1 VQFSEKL
8 EIDTKSVFP
17 ERSKTLTLPILREIK
32 RGRSALSLMDL
43 DAKENLHSGR
53 DPTPK
58 STEKDRVKRPEPR
71 GDTYH
76 LVVKD
81 PPTNAPK
88 TLLFSP
94 ASEIRPPLADHRV
107 QHPNEKDHRGRRLET
122 KSNVKYQNDRQ
133 SREPAATP
141 TARSCDHWNVA
152 DMFSTQQR
160 SQSDSKAIRRPRTEV
175 ANPNFSGGKPKP
187 RRLDDNLRRQSA
199 PVTSSFRACSSQS
212 DHWDNQDFFKAFTV
226 HDNFTHTWR
235 AETGSENTLSPTN
248 STMESPTAYLI
259 SKYTESQEPPNE
271 VKFSVRDA
279 APSRSHQLSPTSPP
293 GAENKGR
300 RATKQVGYL
309 NLQDDEPREGTEMIE
324 MILLPGFQHNK
335 SSEYEAANSPGKTK
349 DNKERG
355 PRGFFRRKPKEEV
368 SEIPILADSYDYS
381 TDPKKSTGS
390 ETEDSESGVYFS
402 GQPGWEKFAVHSEN
416 SSENSFE
423 DFDALIPSERMSK
436 RKKRWIVIVAL
447 VVFLV
452 LGVALGYHFGEKSIP
467 ASHAA
472 DAASTSA
479 CASGNSNFEF
489 SDRYI
494 AIRNHLFE
502 KTDAHMIS
510 VAGTPQRMAA
520 CWVADFDEKAVVV
533 DAINTAPLVQ
543 RYTMGVLFYTLV
555 NDESDPTSLAHTNF
569 LSTKHEC
576 EWDTVICGIP
586 ETITAL
592 LLADKFL
599 SGVLPSE
606 IENLAQLGEYSQRR
620 KRCCL

>member
-1 VQFSEKL
+1 
-8 EIDTKSVFP
+8 
-17 ERSKTLTLPILREIK
+17 
-32 RGRSALSLMDL
+32 
-43 DAKENLHSGR
+43 
-53 DPTPK
+53 
-58 STEKDRVKRPEPR
+58 
-71 GDTYH
+71 
-76 LVVKD
+76 
-81 PPTNAPK
+81 
-88 TLLFSP
+88 
-94 ASEIRPPLADHRV
+94 
-107 QHPNEKDHRGRRLET
+107 
-122 KSNVKYQNDRQ
+122 
-133 SREPAATP
+133 
-141 TARSCDHWNVA
+141 
-152 DMFSTQQR
+152 
-160 SQSDSKAIRRPRTEV
+160 
-175 ANPNFSGGKPKP
+175 
-187 RRLDDNLRRQSA
+187 
-199 PVTSSFRACSSQS
+199 
-212 DHWDNQDFFKAFTV
+212 
-226 HDNFTHTWR
+226 
-235 AETGSENTLSPTN
+235 
-248 STMESPTAYLI
+248 
-259 SKYTESQEPPNE
+259 
-271 VKFSVRDA
+271 
-279 APSRSHQLSPTSPP
+279 
-293 GAENKGR
+293 
-300 RATKQVGYL
+300 
-309 NLQDDEPREGTEMIE
+309 
-324 MILLPGFQHNK
+324 
-335 SSEYEAANSPGKTK
+335 
-349 DNKERG
+349 
-355 PRGFFRRKPKEEV
+355 
-368 SEIPILADSYDYS
+368 
-381 TDPKKSTGS
+381 
-390 ETEDSESGVYFS
+390 
-402 GQPGWEKFAVHSEN
+402 
-416 SSENSFE
+416 
-423 DFDALIPSERMSK
+423 
-436 RKKRWIVIVAL
+436 VIVAL